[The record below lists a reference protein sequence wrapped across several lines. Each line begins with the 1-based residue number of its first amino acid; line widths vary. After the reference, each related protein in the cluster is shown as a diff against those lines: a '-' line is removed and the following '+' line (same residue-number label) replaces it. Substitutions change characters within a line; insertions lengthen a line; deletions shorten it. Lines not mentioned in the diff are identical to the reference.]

1 MGGNDRIHK
10 QDNLKFRLGKA
21 QSFGFPAYWGGGIRA
36 VPRSFGPHTARAITI
51 APDRIRI
58 PPAA

>member
-21 QSFGFPAYWGGGIRA
+21 QSFGFPAYWEAVSEQSPAVSGLTPRA
-36 VPRSFGPHTARAITI
+36 Q
-51 APDRIRI
+51 
-58 PPAA
+58 